1 MAARSWMKRCKG
13 SARRWRTMFW
23 ALVGFGASVV
33 LTSVAIVA
41 ESLPPQDRRAAANPE
56 IRVRVALT
64 GLGIDLS

>member
-1 MAARSWMKRCKG
+1 
-13 SARRWRTMFW
+13 MFW